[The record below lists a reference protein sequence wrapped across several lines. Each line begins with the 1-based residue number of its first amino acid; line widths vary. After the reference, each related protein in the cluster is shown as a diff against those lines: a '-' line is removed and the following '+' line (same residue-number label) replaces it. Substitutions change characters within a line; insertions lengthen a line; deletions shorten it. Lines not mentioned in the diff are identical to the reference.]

1 MPYALIPEGFTLMKV
16 TKAQEKAVKDKRRHD
31 DVIAIL
37 NNPETITLIAG
48 IISGGLLIQTL
59 KGLDIPEIPNW
70 DDVVAQIDAKL
81 NPVTISKT
89 FVKTQTEAIPSGVTG
104 ALDTLTMALAQR
116 EQNK

>member
-1 MPYALIPEGFTLMKV
+1 MPYALIPEGFTLKKV

-48 IISGGLLIQTL
+48 IISGGLLIQQL
-59 KGLDIPEIPNW
+59 KGLDIPEIP
-70 DDVVAQIDAKL
+70 DYEGVVAKIDAKL
-81 NPVTISKT
+81 NPVTIVKGKT
-89 FVKTQTEAIPSGVTG
+89 SAIPSGIT
-104 ALDTLTMALAQR
+104 ASLETLTSALLER